1 MQRALV
7 GYAILVMLASGPALA
22 AEQPRFEDFP
32 VDDASDG
39 ETRLPDFEGRDRA
52 FANYKTQISEGL
64 KEGPNFAGH
73 YSVIQIGCGTGCS
86 RVYIADNRS
95 GQAFAF
101 PRGGE
106 DHFMLDLSFEPGSR
120 LLKARWADFDNDDCV
135 LESFEWDGS
144 EAAVID
150 KTSLGDKDACM

>member
-1 MQRALV
+1 MRRALV
-7 GYAILVMLASGPALA
+7 GFAILVVFGGAARA
-22 AEQPRFEDFP
+22 AEPPRFEDFQ
-32 VDDASDG
+32 VDDVDKG
-39 ETRLPDFEGRDRA
+39 PTRVPDFEGRDRA

-86 RVYIADNRS
+86 RAYIADSRN
-95 GQAFAF
+95 GQVFAF

-106 DHFMLDLSFEPGSR
+106 DHFMLDLTFEPSSR
-120 LLKARWADFDNDDCV
+120 LLKAQWADFDNDDCV
-135 LESFEWDGS
+135 LEFFEWEGAKAS
-144 EAAVID
+144 VIQ